1 MIEKLLA
8 ELVQPN
14 TTKILMLIMDGL
26 GGLALQPDGLSE
38 LESAHTPNLDALASR
53 SSLGMT
59 QPLIPGVAVGSG
71 PGHLALFGYDPLQYE
86 IGRGALEVLGVDF
99 ELGPDDIAARGNF
112 CTLGDQGLISDR
124 RAGRLPTEEATEL
137 IKILRT
143 IRVPGAEFFL
153 EPIKEHRFAFV
164 MRKTGAGVQLTDT
177 DPLHNGM
184 PPNPVTGLDSASHV
198 SADLINQFLFQARQV
213 LKDLSPANM
222 ILLRGFEKLPI
233 LPSFAERYQLNA
245 AAVAVN
251 GMYRGVSRLVG
262 MQVLDVHGT
271 SIADEFDTLEQA
283 WQDFDFFY
291 LHVKKTDTYG
301 EMGDFN
307 AKVGVIEEFDALLP
321 RALALKPDVIVV
333 GGDHSSPAAMRS
345 HSWHPVPLLIHSQ
358 FARAERSCQFGETA
372 CAHGHLGIIPATH
385 VMPLAL
391 AHAGRLQKYRA

>member
-301 EMGDFN
+301 EMGDFS

-321 RALALKPDVIVV
+321 RALALRPDVIVV

-345 HSWHPVPLLIHSQ
+345 HSWHPVPLLLHSQ

>member
-14 TTKILMLIMDGL
+14 TTKILMLVMDGL

-301 EMGDFN
+301 EMGDFS

-321 RALALKPDVIVV
+321 RALALRPDVIVV

-345 HSWHPVPLLIHSQ
+345 HSWHPVPLLLHSQ

>member
-1 MIEKLLA
+1 MIEKILA

-301 EMGDFN
+301 EMGDFS

-321 RALALKPDVIVV
+321 RALALRPDVIVV

-345 HSWHPVPLLIHSQ
+345 HSWHPVPLLLHSQ

>member
-14 TTKILMLIMDGL
+14 TTKILMLVMDGL

-124 RAGRLPTEEATEL
+124 RAGRLPTKEATEL

-301 EMGDFN
+301 EMGDFS

-321 RALALKPDVIVV
+321 RALALRPDVIVV

-345 HSWHPVPLLIHSQ
+345 HSWHPVPLLLHSQ

>member
-14 TTKILMLIMDGL
+14 TTKILMLVMDGL

-184 PPNPVTGLDSASHV
+184 PFNPVTGLDSASHV

>member
-14 TTKILMLIMDGL
+14 TTKILMLVMDGL

-124 RAGRLPTEEATEL
+124 RAGRLPTKEATEL
-137 IKILRT
+137 IKIIRT

-301 EMGDFN
+301 EMGDFS

-321 RALALKPDVIVV
+321 RALALRPDVIVV

-345 HSWHPVPLLIHSQ
+345 HSWHPVPLLLHSQ

>member
-14 TTKILMLIMDGL
+14 TTKILMLVMDGL

>member
-14 TTKILMLIMDGL
+14 TTKILMLVMDGL

-291 LHVKKTDTYG
+291 LAGADKGVRVRRI
-301 EMGDFN
+301 
-307 AKVGVIEEFDALLP
+307 KVLD
-321 RALALKPDVIVV
+321 R
-333 GGDHSSPAAMRS
+333 
-345 HSWHPVPLLIHSQ
+345 
-358 FARAERSCQFGETA
+358 FANNFQPSCFT
-372 CAHGHLGIIPATH
+372 
-385 VMPLAL
+385 
-391 AHAGRLQKYRA
+391 